1 MMVNN
6 STKINKINSHLK
18 SLNTKKNETFAD
30 GNPCPGLGQ
39 EQNMSGLN
47 PSTES
52 LPLFIILLLQTR
64 FYNSVWFLYYL
75 IITNQIL

>member
-6 STKINKINSHLK
+6 STNINKINSHLK

-39 EQNMSGLN
+39 EQKYVGVKSINGIP
-47 PSTES
+47 PS
-52 LPLFIILLLQTR
+52 
-64 FYNSVWFLYYL
+64 LYYL